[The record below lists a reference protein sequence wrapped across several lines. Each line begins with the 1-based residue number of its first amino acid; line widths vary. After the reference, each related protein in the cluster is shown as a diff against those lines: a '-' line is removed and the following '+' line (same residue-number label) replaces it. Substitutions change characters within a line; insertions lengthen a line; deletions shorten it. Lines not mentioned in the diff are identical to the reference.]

1 MAKSKTDDNVLWSG
15 KPSHI
20 YHLSIYALC
29 LFGSFLLVPA
39 FFALWRYLETE
50 NTIYVISDERIFFRT
65 GIFTKKE
72 NEVELYRVKDYAVE
86 QPFFLR
92 LFDLYN
98 VTVHTSDNNLPIASF
113 TAIPDGYNVRDR
125 VRHRVEELR
134 LKKNISE
141 VDFNS

>member
-1 MAKSKTDDNVLWSG
+1 MAKGKTDDVIWSG

-29 LFGSFLLVPA
+29 LFGSFLIAPA
-39 FFALWRYLETE
+39 FFALWRYLVTE
-50 NTIYVISDERIFFRT
+50 NTIYVISEERIFFRT

-98 VTVHTSDNNLPIASF
+98 VTIHTSDNNLPIAAF
-113 TAIPDGYNVRDR
+113 TAIPDGYNVRDKIR
-125 VRHRVEELR
+125 NKVEELR